1 MIHFA
6 VKRGDS
12 MTNEARFIRADR
24 VQTRWDMI
32 DLEALLPSDHRAR
45 VVWDFVERL
54 DLSALYDAIKAREGE
69 PGRPPPD
76 PAVLVA
82 LWLYATIEG
91 VGSARQ
97 LERLAQ
103 RDLAYRGPPRGGAV
117 DYSRVLEVRRGSW
130 SGWRNAIWHTGG
142 SPAECR

>member
-1 MIHFA
+1 MGPRFRACEGIGGLRALMIHFA

-54 DLSALYDAIKAREGE
+54 DLSALYNAIKAREGE
-69 PGRPPPD
+69 PGRP
-76 PAVLVA
+76 
-82 LWLYATIEG
+82 WRFTMR
-91 VGSARQ
+91 SRRARASRAGR
-97 LERLAQ
+97 RLI
-103 RDLAYRGPPRGGAV
+103 PRCWWPCG
-117 DYSRVLEVRRGSW
+117 
-130 SGWRNAIWHTGG
+130 
-142 SPAECR
+142 